1 MAEPTP
7 IATRRLERCVSCG
20 ESRLRPRAMRYEYSG
35 ASFPLVEC
43 SRCGLRFLAV
53 QPTPE
58 SLGRLYQA
66 EYFESDYRCGR
77 AAGSSFDESALA
89 AEDAGLLDRFEKLGA
104 RGRLLDVG
112 CAAGW
117 LVEHAARRGWQAQ
130 GVEPSEAAARAA
142 EKRGLEVFHGE
153 LAAAHLPAASF
164 DLIYLG
170 DVLEHVPDCR
180 ATLAEVARL
189 LSPQGNVY
197 LRGPITTNSLA
208 RALALSVFGALG
220 NPIVL
225 REPPYHLWEFTP
237 GPLRRLFE
245 NVGLRVTSLEQS
257 KIPPGGAH
265 GSKTGLQRAAMA
277 AIDLVNWP
285 LTALLGVRGDRVTM
299 VARHRP
305 VKPPNLSADN
315 ERD

>member
-1 MAEPTP
+1 MAEPNP
-7 IATRRLERCVSCG
+7 IATRPLERCVSCG
-20 ESRLRPRAMRYEYSG
+20 ESRLRPLAMRYEYLG

-43 SRCGLRFLAV
+43 SRCGLRFLGV

-66 EYFESDYRCGR
+66 EYFQSDYRCGR
-77 AAGSSFDESALA
+77 AAGSSFDESVLA
-89 AEDAGLLDRFEKLGA
+89 AEDAGLLDRFEQLGA

-117 LVEHAARRGWQAQ
+117 LVEHATLRGWQAQ

-142 EKRGLEVFHGE
+142 QARGLEVFQGE
-153 LAAAHLPAASF
+153 LTAARLSAASF

-189 LSPQGNVY
+189 LAPSGHVY
-197 LRGPITTNSLA
+197 LRGPITTHSLA
-208 RALALSVFGALG
+208 RALALAVFGAMG
-220 NPIVL
+220 KPIVL

-245 NVGLRVTSLEQS
+245 GVGLSVTRLEQT
-257 KIPPGGAH
+257 KIPPGSAH
-265 GSKTGLQRAAMA
+265 GSKTTLQRAALA

-285 LTALLGVRGDRVTM
+285 LTTLLGVRGDRVT
-299 VARHRP
+299 VIARPRA
-305 VKPPNLSADN
+305 VKP
-315 ERD
+315 

>member
-20 ESRLRPRAMRYEYSG
+20 ESRLRPKAMRYEYLG

-43 SRCGLRFLAV
+43 ARCGLRFLTV

-66 EYFESDYRCGR
+66 EYFQSDYRCGR
-77 AAGSSFDESALA
+77 ASGSSFDESVLA
-89 AEDAGLLDRFEKLGA
+89 GEDAGLLDRFEKLGA

-142 EKRGLEVFHGE
+142 RARGLEVFQGE
-153 LAAAHLPAASF
+153 LAAARLPAASF

-170 DVLEHVPDCR
+170 DVLEHVPDCQ

-189 LSPQGNVY
+189 LAPQGHVY

-208 RALALSVFGALG
+208 RALALSVFGAVG
-220 NPIVL
+220 QPIVL

-237 GPLRRLFE
+237 DPLRRLFE
-245 NVGLRVTSLEQS
+245 GVGLEISSLEQT
-257 KIPPGGAH
+257 KIPPGSAH

-277 AIDLVNWP
+277 AIDLVNFP
-285 LTALLGVRGDRVTM
+285 LTTLLGVRGDRVT
-299 VARHRP
+299 VIARHMP
-305 VKPPNLSADN
+305 VKPQNPLADN
-315 ERD
+315 